1 MEIIVGTII
10 IRDGKILM
18 TKEAKEKCYGKWSFP
33 AGHLEQNE
41 AICAGAKRETYEET
55 GCTVELK
62 KAFPVFL
69 KNTNDSKI
77 VMMHF
82 LSDLVNEENS
92 YDKDE
97 ILETK
102 WISIDEIKKMD
113 EKEFRS
119 SAVVKQ
125 IINDIEKQNLF
136 DLNIVKDMPQ
146 I

>member
-1 MEIIVGTII
+1 METIVGTII
-10 IRDGKILM
+10 LKDGKILM
-18 TKEAKEKCYGKWSFP
+18 VKEAKEKCYGKWAFP
-33 AGHLEQNE
+33 AGHIEPNE
-41 AICAGAKRETYEET
+41 AIYDGAKRETYEET

-97 ILETK
+97 MLETK
-102 WISIDEIKKMD
+102 WISIDEIKNMD
-113 EKEFRS
+113 EQEFRS

>member
-1 MEIIVGTII
+1 METIVGTII
-10 IRDGKILM
+10 LKDDKILM
-18 TKEAKEKCYGKWSFP
+18 VKEAKEKCYGKWSFP
-33 AGHLEQNE
+33 AGHIEPNE
-41 AICAGAKRETYEET
+41 TIYEGAKRETLEET
-55 GCTVELK
+55 GCTVNLK

-69 KNTNDSKI
+69 KNTEDSKI

-82 LSDLVNEENS
+82 LSDLIEESNS
-92 YDKDE
+92 YDTNE
-97 ILETK
+97 IIEKK
-102 WISIDEIKKMD
+102 WISLNEIKNMN
-113 EKEFRS
+113 EQEFRS

>member
-1 MEIIVGTII
+1 METIVGTII
-10 IRDGKILM
+10 LKDGKILM
-18 TKEAKEKCYGKWSFP
+18 VKEAKEKCYGKWAFP
-33 AGHLEQNE
+33 AGHIEPNE
-41 AICAGAKRETYEET
+41 AIYDGAKRETYEET

-102 WISIDEIKKMD
+102 WISLNEIKNMN
-113 EKEFRS
+113 EQEFRS

>member
-1 MEIIVGTII
+1 METIVGTII
-10 IRDGKILM
+10 LKDGKILM
-18 TKEAKEKCYGKWSFP
+18 VKEAKEKCYGKWAFP
-33 AGHLEQNE
+33 AGHIEPNE
-41 AICAGAKRETYEET
+41 AIYDGAKRETYEET

-82 LSDLVNEENS
+82 LSYLVNEENS

-102 WISIDEIKKMD
+102 WISIDEIKNMD
-113 EKEFRS
+113 EQEFRS

>member
-1 MEIIVGTII
+1 METIVGTII
-10 IRDGKILM
+10 LKDGKILM
-18 TKEAKEKCYGKWSFP
+18 VKEAKEKCYGKWAFP
-33 AGHLEQNE
+33 AGHIEPNE
-41 AICAGAKRETYEET
+41 AIYDGAKRETYEET

-92 YDKDE
+92 YSKDE

-102 WISIDEIKKMD
+102 WISIDEIKNMD

>member
-1 MEIIVGTII
+1 METIVGTII
-10 IRDGKILM
+10 LKDGKILM
-18 TKEAKEKCYGKWSFP
+18 VKEAKEKCYGKWAFP
-33 AGHLEQNE
+33 AGHIEPNE
-41 AICAGAKRETYEET
+41 AIYDGAKRETYEET

-62 KAFPVFL
+62 EAFPVFL

-102 WISIDEIKKMD
+102 WISIDEIKNMD
-113 EKEFRS
+113 EQEFRS

>member
-1 MEIIVGTII
+1 METIVGTII
-10 IRDGKILM
+10 LKDNKILM
-18 TKEAKEKCYGKWSFP
+18 VKEAKEKCYGKWSFP
-33 AGHLEQNE
+33 AGHIEPNE
-41 AICAGAKRETYEET
+41 TIYEGAKRETLEET
-55 GCTVELK
+55 GCTVNLK

-69 KNTNDSKI
+69 KNTEDSKI

-82 LSDLVNEENS
+82 LSDLIEESNS
-92 YDKDE
+92 YDTNEPIEK
-97 ILETK
+97 K
-102 WISIDEIKKMD
+102 WISLNEIKNMN
-113 EKEFRS
+113 EQEFRS